1 MNPETQACART
12 TEGSTCGT
20 TTFSAY
26 TACSYASQC
35 ASTGSR
41 TRTRTD
47 PVCASGT
54 CSAVQTT
61 ETDTAGCNRTT
72 DNTSCGASTYGA
84 YGSCGY
90 ANSCSETGS
99 RTRTRTD
106 PVCQAG
112 SCGSTNATETDTT
125 GCSRSTSG
133 QSCNTTNTGAWTACS
148 YAATCSTSGSRT
160 RQVTSSTCGSSAC
173 NSNTVTETDTTACTR
188 STSGTS
194 CGTTVTSAWSSCSY
208 ADNCTNGGSRTR
220 TVTTSTCNGSGSC
233 NPSTVTETDTAGC
246 ARDTSGNTCAATT
259 YGGYGSC
266 SYGST
271 CANSGSRTRSMTTYT
286 CNAGACAANAGTDTD
301 TAGCGRTQDGAS
313 CGMTVTGAWS
323 ACSYGSMCTNS
334 GSRSRSVTTYTC
346 GGGTCGRGD
355 SSETDTAG
363 CARITDGLACGPI
376 SCGVCT
382 SGCDCACQRVQNC
395 NGQICSNQAC
405 VGTTFQQRC
414 GTCTNCNICLRD
426 EQGNPLESR

>member
-1 MNPETQACART
+1 
-12 TEGSTCGT
+12 
-20 TTFSAY
+20 
-26 TACSYASQC
+26 
-35 ASTGSR
+35 
-41 TRTRTD
+41 
-47 PVCASGT
+47 
-54 CSAVQTT
+54 
-61 ETDTAGCNRTT
+61 
-72 DNTSCGASTYGA
+72 
-84 YGSCGY
+84 
-90 ANSCSETGS
+90 
-99 RTRTRTD
+99 
-106 PVCQAG
+106 
-112 SCGSTNATETDTT
+112 
-125 GCSRSTSG
+125 
-133 QSCNTTNTGAWTACS
+133 
-148 YAATCSTSGSRT
+148 
-160 RQVTSSTCGSSAC
+160 
-173 NSNTVTETDTTACTR
+173 
-188 STSGTS
+188 
-194 CGTTVTSAWSSCSY
+194 
-208 ADNCTNGGSRTR
+208 
-220 TVTTSTCNGSGSC
+220 
-233 NPSTVTETDTAGC
+233 
-246 ARDTSGNTCAATT
+246 
-259 YGGYGSC
+259 
-266 SYGST
+266 
-271 CANSGSRTRSMTTYT
+271 MTTYT